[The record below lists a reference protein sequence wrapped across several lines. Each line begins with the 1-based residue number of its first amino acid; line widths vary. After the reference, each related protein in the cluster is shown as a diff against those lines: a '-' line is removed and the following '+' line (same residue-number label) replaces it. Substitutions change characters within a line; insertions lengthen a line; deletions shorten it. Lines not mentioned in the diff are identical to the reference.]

1 MKTSLASIVLC
12 IGFALVTLLRAQES
26 APTLSIAEA
35 TRSAQLLLD
44 QQKLPKEYFI
54 RSISLV
60 VSPGSPTNAQ
70 YEACFQPTIMER
82 VRVGTERVPIKY
94 QVIVVT
100 MDGKATIQEREITR
114 TKRINGTSDSTTGVI
129 NQ

>member
-12 IGFALVTLLRAQES
+12 VGFTFATPVHAQES
-26 APTLSIAEA
+26 APPLSIAEA
-35 TRSAQLLLD
+35 TRSAQVLLD

-54 RSISLV
+54 RSITLAGSPT
-60 VSPGSPTNAQ
+60 SPGSLQ
-70 YEACFQPTIMER
+70 YEARFEPTKTQR
-82 VRVGTERVPIKY
+82 VRIGTDPEPMKY

-100 MDGKATIQEREITR
+100 MDGKATIQEREFTR
-114 TKRINGTSDSTTGVI
+114 TRRIIGTPDSAAGGT